1 MRRVTIGL
9 IATLLTGT
17 GLRAQDPARRPMTVD
32 DALNM
37 VRVQNVT
44 MSPDGA
50 WVFYSQ
56 SELDWDDNK
65 RNEEHYLV
73 ATDGG
78 EAIHFIG
85 DGGGSAFRFSPD
97 GEHLSFLR
105 SVDDDRQIFRISL
118 SGGEARQ
125 LTDHHNGIVSY
136 RWSPD
141 GSEIFFTADEAMSDE
156 EQEEYDAGAD
166 AFYVR
171 EGPNGRERGSWR
183 NLWVFSL
190 SSREEARLTDEELV
204 VRAFDV
210 SPDGSRVV
218 FAAVRQDL
226 DNYFYLSEL
235 YLVDTPSGQV
245 VRLTD
250 NNASESNPLWAP
262 DGRTIAYHAPSDGEF
277 DLTHGF
283 VWIMDVDTGEKRKLE
298 GQRQGQISS
307 LAWMPDG
314 ESLLFS
320 ETRRTNRNLYRIDA
334 ATGQVTDITNVTGS
348 LRVLAFSEDRTQM
361 VYSFSD
367 FETPSDLYVSS
378 VEDLSPVRLTHANPW
393 IDEEIM
399 LARAEI
405 VRWMS
410 KDGTEIEGVF
420 YRPVESPEGSE
431 TPLILDIH
439 GGPPGHFAN
448 EFQSDFHVF
457 AGLGYASLGPN
468 IRGSDSYGDDLLT
481 ALMGDVG
488 GGEYEDL
495 MTGIDYLIEERNVD
509 PERLGL
515 RGWSWGGIL
524 GSWVIT
530 RTDRFKAASLG
541 AMVGSWTAETGPG
554 LSYDLRVHYIGGAH
568 WINPEE
574 WRRVS
579 SLWYVGNVTTAT
591 LLLHGER
598 DQVSTPQQSLMFFTA
613 LKDIG
618 KAPVRYVSFP
628 REPHGFREPRHQR
641 VRDIEEIKWMQ
652 KYVMGID
659 WKPWERR

>member
-1 MRRVTIGL
+1 
-9 IATLLTGT
+9 
-17 GLRAQDPARRPMTVD
+17 MTVD